1 MAVVVFDFEDDLYIR
16 VDGVLFL
23 PGEIVACGKTEF
35 EYSRIV
41 CPREKIGIRPFDP
54 VSVQRSS
61 PSAGGLSEQFD
72 GDVWRPHACADVK
85 NVSAQPVFGILR
97 PGGKTRRRRRR

>member
-1 MAVVVFDFEDDLYIR
+1 MVILVVVFDFEDDLYIR

-41 CPREKIGIRPFDP
+41 LVRREKIGN
-54 VSVQRSS
+54 
-61 PSAGGLSEQFD
+61 SA
-72 GDVWRPHACADVK
+72 V
-85 NVSAQPVFGILR
+85 
-97 PGGKTRRRRRR
+97 

>member
-16 VDGVLFL
+16 VDVLFL

-41 CPREKIGIRPFDP
+41 LVRREKIGN
-54 VSVQRSS
+54 
-61 PSAGGLSEQFD
+61 SA
-72 GDVWRPHACADVK
+72 V
-85 NVSAQPVFGILR
+85 
-97 PGGKTRRRRRR
+97 

>member
-1 MAVVVFDFEDDLYIR
+1 MADCSDGISVSEISRITVGRYGDRNMVMAVVVFDFEDDLYIR

-41 CPREKIGIRPFDP
+41 LVRREKIGN
-54 VSVQRSS
+54 
-61 PSAGGLSEQFD
+61 SA
-72 GDVWRPHACADVK
+72 V
-85 NVSAQPVFGILR
+85 
-97 PGGKTRRRRRR
+97 

>member
-41 CPREKIGIRPFDP
+41 LVRREKIGN
-54 VSVQRSS
+54 
-61 PSAGGLSEQFD
+61 SA
-72 GDVWRPHACADVK
+72 
-85 NVSAQPVFGILR
+85 VSAQPVFGILR
-97 PGGKTRRRRRR
+97 PGGKTGEDGADNGKE